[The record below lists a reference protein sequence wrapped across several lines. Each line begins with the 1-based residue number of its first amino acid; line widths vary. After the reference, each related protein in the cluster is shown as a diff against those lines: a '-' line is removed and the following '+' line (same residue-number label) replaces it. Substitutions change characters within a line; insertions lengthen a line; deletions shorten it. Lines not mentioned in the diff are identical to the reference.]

1 MAYLKITKTSDPEST
16 PGPIYL
22 NHRRGSQEV
31 FTLIDEVWG
40 PELINPYT
48 DVPEAL
54 EADGWADDE
63 AFPEQTYYSPTDE
76 FEMEVLTEEEYREET
91 DQQDVPT
98 HLLQ

>member
-40 PELINPYT
+40 TELINPYT

-54 EADGWADDE
+54 
-63 AFPEQTYYSPTDE
+63 
-76 FEMEVLTEEEYREET
+76 EVLTEEEYREET
-91 DQQDVPT
+91 DQQNIPT
-98 HLLQ
+98 YQLL